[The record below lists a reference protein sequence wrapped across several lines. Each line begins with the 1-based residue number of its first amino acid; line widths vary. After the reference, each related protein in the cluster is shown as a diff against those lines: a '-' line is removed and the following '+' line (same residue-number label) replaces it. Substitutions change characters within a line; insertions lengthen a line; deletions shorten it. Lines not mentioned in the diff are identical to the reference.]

1 MLGAPATTAGRVP
14 GLPMTDLTNL
24 LVRARDGAPK
34 HLAEV
39 RAALQPQLQRM
50 AETRLPRRYET
61 LTPTVIVHEAWLSVA
76 RNRVVDTVDRRHFF
90 ASAARAM
97 RGIALEHA
105 RRRAEGKNGKR
116 IAALG
121 DDVADMPAVPD
132 AQLFAIDAALDQLER
147 IDPRQCEI
155 VELNFFA
162 GLDWSEIADLL
173 GVGEAAARREG
184 ERAHAFLDGVLDRQE
199 AFASN

>member
-14 GLPMTDLTNL
+14 GLPMTDLTEL

-34 HLAEV
+34 HLADV

-61 LTPTVIVHEAWLSVA
+61 LTPTVIVHEAYLSVA
-76 RNRVVDTVDRRHFF
+76 RNRVVETVDRRHFF

-105 RRRAEGKNGKR
+105 RRRMDGKKGNGA
-116 IAALG
+116 AALD
-121 DDVADMPAVPD
+121 DDVADVPAVAD
-132 AQLFAIDAALDQLER
+132 EQLFAIDAALDALEQS
-147 IDPRQCEI
+147 DPRQCEI
-155 VELNFFA
+155 VELQFFA
-162 GLDWSEIADLL
+162 GLDWAEIGDLL

-184 ERAHAFLDGVLDRQE
+184 ERAHAFLDGVID
-199 AFASN
+199 S